1 MGNILPIFSDE
12 EDESL
17 RRRSTY
23 CRDDYDFVFTENE
36 SAKIGKDSINAIE
49 RSIKSGDDQA
59 LDWALGSILGAFIGD
74 SAGAVLEFI
83 GRQITDDDVKEALE
97 FNGGGYFNVDK
108 GQITD
113 DSEMALAMMRGL
125 INSEESFVDQKK
137 IAQEYVNWYDSNPF
151 DIGMATTSALKEIKI
166 ALNSEDRSNTFMLWI
181 YSNF

>member
-1 MGNILPIFSDE
+1 M
-12 EDESL
+12 
-17 RRRSTY
+17 
-23 CRDDYDFVFTENE
+23 
-36 SAKIGKDSINAIE
+36 
-49 RSIKSGDDQA
+49 
-59 LDWALGSILGAFIGD
+59 GSILGAFIGD

-166 ALNSEDRSNTFMLWI
+166 ALNSEDRSNTFML
-181 YSNF
+181 